1 VSRTQSHDD
10 LSNRIVQKL
19 IGIYDLRTNQ
29 HFTLKE
35 RPMTQADLDDFVACH
50 RPGHRHERKARVR
63 G

>member
-1 VSRTQSHDD
+1 MSD

-35 RPMTQADLDDFVACH
+35 RPMTQADLYDFVACY